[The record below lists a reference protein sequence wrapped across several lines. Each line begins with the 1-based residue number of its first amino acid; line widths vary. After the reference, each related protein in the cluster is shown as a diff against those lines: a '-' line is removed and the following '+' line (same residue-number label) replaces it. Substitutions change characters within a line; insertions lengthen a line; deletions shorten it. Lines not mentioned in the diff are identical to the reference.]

1 MVAGN
6 ARQGGDVQ
14 HAGGSSAG
22 LGSPE
27 AAASGPAAAALAAK
41 RRREKLSAEK
51 ERKRARAFALN
62 ATLQER
68 RDEPEEDT
76 EPDPEDREVPENV
89 SDDEEDDTFPR
100 VALPPL
106 KNSLG
111 KWHDSFVA
119 RSAPGIAPSVT
130 PHEGAAG
137 EAVFTPTPI
146 RRYNTRQN
154 TQGGRSAAVEP
165 GDMMAGH
172 RMVNVG
178 QLRGLLGH
186 LPCNDSGGAPGQP
199 HVPVQRGQVLGEATY
214 AATPPRASSHKG
226 NSGTSLADRRGSLPR
241 QSTRAHGRPGQR
253 NRRRGGR
260 VGGRRR
266 RRP

>member
-1 MVAGN
+1 MNTHRADFLIVYLCSYWLLIRYMKIIWETSKSWIFIVFHEPRMNVSQGSSIFAPDIAVKPSPVRRSTMVAGN

-27 AAASGPAAAALAAK
+27 AAASGPAAAAAAAK
-41 RRREKLSAEK
+41 RRRDRLSAEK
-51 ERKRARAFALN
+51 KNKRTRAIALN

-111 KWHDSFVA
+111 KWNELFIV
-119 RSAPGIAPSVT
+119 RSAPEMARSVT

-137 EAVFTPTPI
+137 EAVVTPTPI

-154 TQGGRSAAVEP
+154 TQGGRSAAVELKLAP
-165 GDMMAGH
+165 VRARRRSGASAAG
-172 RMVNVG
+172 
-178 QLRGLLGH
+178 
-186 LPCNDSGGAPGQP
+186 
-199 HVPVQRGQVLGEATY
+199 
-214 AATPPRASSHKG
+214 
-226 NSGTSLADRRGSLPR
+226 RRGPIE
-241 QSTRAHGRPGQR
+241 
-253 NRRRGGR
+253 
-260 VGGRRR
+260 
-266 RRP
+266 

>member
-27 AAASGPAAAALAAK
+27 AAASGPAAAAAAAK
-41 RRREKLSAEK
+41 RRRDRLSAEK
-51 ERKRARAFALN
+51 KNKRTRAIALN

-111 KWHDSFVA
+111 KWNELFIV
-119 RSAPGIAPSVT
+119 RSAPEMARSVT

-137 EAVFTPTPI
+137 EAVVTPTPI

-178 QLRGLLGH
+178 QLRGLLGKTRTH
-186 LPCNDSGGAPGQP
+186 RVMMNPTG
-199 HVPVQRGQVLGEATY
+199 
-214 AATPPRASSHKG
+214 PPTTMTRSI
-226 NSGTSLADRRGSLPR
+226 RGSVAPR
-241 QSTRAHGRPGQR
+241 PRSTIDR
-253 NRRRGGR
+253 
-260 VGGRRR
+260 
-266 RRP
+266 

>member
-27 AAASGPAAAALAAK
+27 AAASGPAAAAAAAK
-41 RRREKLSAEK
+41 RRRDRLSAEK
-51 ERKRARAFALN
+51 KNKRTRAIALN

-111 KWHDSFVA
+111 KWNELFIV
-119 RSAPGIAPSVT
+119 RSAPEMARSVT

-137 EAVFTPTPI
+137 EAVVTPTPI

-165 GDMMAGH
+165 GDMKATLGCERGGKTRTH
-172 RMVNVG
+172 RVMMNPTG
-178 QLRGLLGH
+178 
-186 LPCNDSGGAPGQP
+186 
-199 HVPVQRGQVLGEATY
+199 
-214 AATPPRASSHKG
+214 PPTTMTRSI
-226 NSGTSLADRRGSLPR
+226 RGSVAPR
-241 QSTRAHGRPGQR
+241 PRSTIDR
-253 NRRRGGR
+253 
-260 VGGRRR
+260 
-266 RRP
+266 